1 MIMEINEIVTIR
13 ADKYWE
19 IFNDI
24 CNQTPE
30 DEWWLVNR
38 DVLDERFFG
47 LRHCKHQCEHQSVV
61 PWEIDKTFR
70 ITNKQKFLWIKLKY
84 GI

>member
-1 MIMEINEIVTIR
+1 MEINEIVTIR

-24 CNQTPE
+24 CNQIPE

-47 LRHCKHQCEHQSVV
+47 LRNCKTPREHQSVV
-61 PWEIDKTFR
+61 PWELDKTF
-70 ITNKQKFLWIKLKY
+70 IIINKQKFLWIKLKY